1 MKGPRR
7 IAKYFKPMNAKRFH
21 NIFDLENCNDNI
33 SNRKKVKEFI
43 ERITEAMEM
52 KILKGPVIVKG
63 VKENPGLSAFAII
76 DLSHISIHTFTE
88 SQRALIDVF
97 SCKEYNRNHALQICK
112 EFFVGPE
119 TKISQKEVW
128 WG

>member
-1 MKGPRR
+1 M
-7 IAKYFKPMNAKRFH
+7 PMDAKRFH
-21 NIFDLENCNDNI
+21 NIFDLENCNDSIGNQK
-33 SNRKKVKEFI
+33 RVKEFI

-52 KILKGPVIVKG
+52 KILKGPVVVKG

-97 SCKEYNRNHALQICK
+97 SCKEYDRNRALQVCK
-112 EFFVGPE
+112 EFFVAPE